1 MDNFRIANCNAAN
14 FNYPGVRYAG
24 RAGADGAPISPA
36 NYDHKV
42 KWLSNLMDTARVDL
56 VGFEELFHQQAITD
70 VVKATKRFAGAQV
83 YAPDLA
89 DNVVNGEARG
99 PFCGLVTRFPIVSQA
114 AILQFPADVAG
125 KLLVQKSDAD
135 TTTIDVGITQ
145 FQRPVLRVQVQ
156 LRPDVVG
163 TVFVAHLKSK
173 REQYL
178 PGENADDPVVQALGN
193 ARSLIVRAAEAAALR
208 SLVVAATAG
217 NDAPVI
223 VLGDLNDDL
232 PSVTT
237 QIVAGDDPY
246 FLKGAK
252 KEGAYD
258 RLMYS
263 VHDIQE
269 RLSHR
274 QVNYSHIY
282 NARYE
287 LLDHIF
293 VSQELVEQNPGHIA
307 EVRSTRM
314 YNDHLFDAR
323 LTSDHDDSP
332 ISTTDHGIPVTEI
345 SWVAPAPGSGAGGPA

>member
-1 MDNFRIANCNAAN
+1 MDNFRVANCNAAN
-14 FNYPGVRYAG
+14 FNHPGVRYAG
-24 RAGADGAPISPA
+24 RAGADGAPISQA

-42 KWLSNLMDTARVDL
+42 AWLANLMDTAMVDL
-56 VGFEELFHQQAITD
+56 VGFEELFHKQAIAD
-70 VVKATKRFAGAQV
+70 VVKATKRFTDAVV
-83 YAPDLA
+83 YAPDLE
-89 DNVVNGEARG
+89 DNIVNGEARG

-114 AILQFPADVAG
+114 AISQFPDDVAG

-135 TTTIDVGITQ
+135 PNTIDVGIRQ
-145 FQRPVLRVQVQ
+145 FQRPVLRVQVK
-156 LRPDVVG
+156 LRPDVTG

-178 PGENADDPVVQALGN
+178 PGENTADPVVQALGN

-208 SLVVAATAG
+208 SLVVAATSG
-217 NDAPVI
+217 NNDPVI

-246 FLKGAK
+246 FLQGAK
-252 KEGAYD
+252 KAAAYD
-258 RLMYS
+258 RLLYS

-293 VSQELVEQNPGHIA
+293 VSQELVGQNPGHIA
-307 EVRSTRM
+307 DVRSTRM
-314 YNDHLFDAR
+314 YNDHLFDSR
-323 LTSDHDDSP
+323 LTSDHDDNP
-332 ISTTDHGIPVTEI
+332 VSTTDHGIPVTEI
-345 SWVAPAPGSGAGGPA
+345 SWVAAKPTPPP

>member
-24 RAGADGAPISPA
+24 RAGADGAPISQA

-42 KWLSNLMDTARVDL
+42 AWLSGLMDTAMVDL
-56 VGFEELFHQQAITD
+56 IGFEELFHAQAIAD
-70 VVKATKRFAGAQV
+70 VVKATKRFADATV
-83 YAPDLA
+83 YAPDLD

-99 PFCGLVTRFPIVSQA
+99 PFCGLVTRFPIVSQT
-114 AILQFPADVAG
+114 AISQFPPDVAG

-135 TTTIDVGITQ
+135 PSPISVGIGQ
-145 FQRPVLRVQVQ
+145 FQRPVLRVQLK
-156 LRPDVVG
+156 LRPDVTA

-178 PGENADDPVVQALGN
+178 EGENADDPVVQALGN

-208 SLVVAATAG
+208 SLVVAATVG
-217 NDAPVI
+217 NSDPVI

-246 FLKGAK
+246 FLSGAK
-252 KEGAYD
+252 KTAAYD
-258 RLMYS
+258 RLLYS

-293 VSQELVEQNPGHIA
+293 VSQELVAQNPNHIA

-314 YNDHLFDAR
+314 YNDHLYDSR
-323 LTSDHDDSP
+323 ITSDRADSP
-332 ISTTDHGIPVTEI
+332 ASTSDHGIPVTEI
-345 SWVAPAPGSGAGGPA
+345 SWVAPSPTPAPGG